1 MNDILTLYQ
10 MMTPSNPEGRPL
22 FPLNILGDFAGGG
35 HMAATG
41 VLLALLERS
50 KSGLGQIVESDMV
63 SGIRYVSS
71 FPMIHD
77 ALSSPLFANMAGF
90 NILDGGAPYYNVYRC
105 KDGRWITIAAIEP
118 EFYAKF
124 LALFIPALSPGFY
137 VPGLKNGM
145 GWVPTLQKQTDRVEW
160 DDLRLYLQ
168 AGFLTKTANE
178 WAKIFDGNGLHF
190 YIYYFQRLM
199 NDGTGQDA
207 CVVPVL
213 TPEEAAAHTTTSSR
227 IPHPH
232 PDLSRTPALGSIPG
246 QNSKQSLNIPPG
258 THTEEVLGELGI
270 TKGELLKWVK
280 ERVIEGV
287 SKASL

>member
-1 MNDILTLYQ
+1 
-10 MMTPSNPEGRPL
+10 
-22 FPLNILGDFAGGG
+22 
-35 HMAATG
+35 
-41 VLLALLERS
+41 
-50 KSGLGQIVESDMV
+50 MV
-63 SGIRYVSS
+63 SGIRYVSL

-105 KDGRWITIAAIEP
+105 KDGRWISIAALEP
-118 EFYAKF
+118 EFYTKF
-124 LALFIPALSPGFY
+124 LTLFIPALSPGFY

-145 GWVPTLQKQTDRVEW
+145 GWVPTPQKQTDRVEW
-160 DDLRLYLQ
+160 DDLRLFLQ

-178 WAKIFDGNGLHF
+178 WAKIFD
-190 YIYYFQRLM
+190 
-199 NDGTGQDA
+199 GQDA

-232 PDLSRTPALGSIPG
+232 PDLSRTPALGSISG
-246 QNSKQSLNIPPG
+246 QNSKALDKSLNIPPG

-270 TKGELLKWVK
+270 TKGELIKLVK
-280 ERVIEGV
+280 ERVIDGV